1 MRTGLQAPAAVCR
14 AERHSKLLAVAAA
27 APAAAAPVAAAASAS
42 AAPAAAA
49 PHTLAAAPEF
59 GVSGAVVA
67 ASRCLA
73 KERRWGTA
81 TGALR
86 RVVALIAA
94 VGDVLGAG

>member
-1 MRTGLQAPAAVCR
+1 
-14 AERHSKLLAVAAA
+14 VAAA

-67 ASRCLA
+67 ASRCLVCSQ
-73 KERRWGTA
+73 RW
-81 TGALR
+81 
-86 RVVALIAA
+86 V
-94 VGDVLGAG
+94 